1 MGTSFTLD
9 YFKIINTI
17 TYKGF
22 VYARQSSLTR
32 ERTNSNTFIN
42 WSMVSQVT
50 CFSLPSL
57 EYRYTVLLRGSTTQR
72 DRVSSSIG
80 SSVDY
85 SSIIARQRRSCQ
97 ERVTIPVLTV
107 PSVPFTRIVNV
118 VSLVNSKE
126 NEESDVG
133 FVVEVRPTVVIPV
146 ITTFPLTSSF

>member
-9 YFKIINTI
+9 YLSIIIVT

-22 VYARQSSLTR
+22 AYARQSSLTR

-57 EYRYTVLLRGSTTQR
+57 EYRYTVRLRGSTTQR

-80 SSVDY
+80 LSVDY
-85 SSIIARQRRSCQ
+85 SGIIARQGGSCQ
-97 ERVTIPVLTV
+97 PQLLRSFIMEEFKAILELKLPDTLFKDQ
-107 PSVPFTRIVNV
+107 SVNCEVFFNPLIV
-118 VSLVNSKE
+118 
-126 NEESDVG
+126 
-133 FVVEVRPTVVIPV
+133 FA
-146 ITTFPLTSSF
+146 PLR